1 MHTHT
6 TLTPPFPQLSRLQ
19 NDLLVKRKALP
30 EKTKL
35 EAELT
40 VAQVEVYE
48 RREMDR
54 RGECVCERG
63 G

>member
-1 MHTHT
+1 
-6 TLTPPFPQLSRLQ
+6 LQ
-19 NDLLVKRKALP
+19 NDLLVKRKVLP

-40 VAQVEVYE
+40 IAQVEVSE